1 MREARI
7 HIRRLR
13 DLLSTSLY
21 QSGFTATDN
30 MSLSLY
36 STVAGIDPE
45 GKILPPD
52 KLCSLVIMSLIDYQQ
67 KYIFILVFISLHQT
81 MSLDYLFYKD
91 IHECKTENQQITASA
106 TFLCCWSFK
115 C

>member
-1 MREARI
+1 MFHHELYCCFVWYSSEPYSVREARI

-45 GKILPPD
+45 GKDIAL
-52 KLCSLVIMSLIDYQQ
+52 KSSALFLRCSLVIMYLID
-67 KYIFILVFISLHQT
+67 
-81 MSLDYLFYKD
+81 
-91 IHECKTENQQITASA
+91 
-106 TFLCCWSFK
+106 
-115 C
+115 